1 MKEGAGRRRKKES
14 LLIINSTFCE
24 QKCHLLLPVKSS
36 LALTSPSEK
45 DHNLSSSSCEGLR
58 PKLHLFHLSAALKPG
73 QKETPATVSMCH
85 VIVTCRSMLWTLLS
99 IVAAFG
105 ELIAFMSTDWLVGF
119 PRTPDA
125 VFGPHGATTAGEAYR
140 PTLGI
145 YGRCI
150 KLPHLQRGILCG
162 PYAIHFGEI
171 ASGFWQATS
180 IFLAAGILLLCAVA
194 FISVFTMCF
203 QSIMKKSIFNVC
215 GLLQGI
221 AGEMCTWCI
230 FELFFLVL
238 APFKKK
244 GCYNPYPIQ
253 SWSTLV
259 SDRLRFV
266 WWTNKCQFTSSE
278 QLQKLPSLP
287 LQIWIRELF
296 LIIPLTLWNH

>member
-1 MKEGAGRRRKKES
+1 
-14 LLIINSTFCE
+14 
-24 QKCHLLLPVKSS
+24 
-36 LALTSPSEK
+36 
-45 DHNLSSSSCEGLR
+45 
-58 PKLHLFHLSAALKPG
+58 
-73 QKETPATVSMCH
+73 
-85 VIVTCRSMLWTLLS
+85 MLWTLLS

-105 ELIAFMSTDWLVGF
+105 ELIAFMSTDWLVGY

-125 VFGPHGATTAGEAYR
+125 VFGLHGATTAGEAYR

-221 AGEMCTWCI
+221 AGESRIKKT
-230 FELFFLVL
+230 VSS
-238 APFKKK
+238 APARGFRS
-244 GCYNPYPIQ
+244 CSCSFCAI
-253 SWSTLV
+253 
-259 SDRLRFV
+259 
-266 WWTNKCQFTSSE
+266 TNVYRDIKTTENFA
-278 QLQKLPSLP
+278 
-287 LQIWIRELF
+287 
-296 LIIPLTLWNH
+296 

>member
-1 MKEGAGRRRKKES
+1 
-14 LLIINSTFCE
+14 
-24 QKCHLLLPVKSS
+24 
-36 LALTSPSEK
+36 
-45 DHNLSSSSCEGLR
+45 
-58 PKLHLFHLSAALKPG
+58 
-73 QKETPATVSMCH
+73 MCH

-125 VFGPHGATTAGEAYR
+125 VYGPHGATTAGEAYR

-221 AGEMCTWCI
+221 AGEEHTTHT
-230 FELFFLVL
+230 
-238 APFKKK
+238 
-244 GCYNPYPIQ
+244 
-253 SWSTLV
+253 STLLV
-259 SDRLRFV
+259 HLVFWETGVVDSEKDKRLV
-266 WWTNKCQFTSSE
+266 A
-278 QLQKLPSLP
+278 P
-287 LQIWIRELF
+287 LQV
-296 LIIPLTLWNH
+296 